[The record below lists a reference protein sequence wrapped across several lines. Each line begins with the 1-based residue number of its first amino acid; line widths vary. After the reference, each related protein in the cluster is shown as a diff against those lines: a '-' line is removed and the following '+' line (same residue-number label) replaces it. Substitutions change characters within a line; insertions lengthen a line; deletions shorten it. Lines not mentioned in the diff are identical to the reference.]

1 MEVALCKKST
11 DRCVKGNW
19 YVYDISEEYNSY
31 FREYETFMYV
41 YFNLDFSS
49 EYFSEN
55 EFFDYFYTEK
65 ELRKLKLE
73 KLNLL

>member
-1 MEVALCKKST
+1 
-11 DRCVKGNW
+11 
-19 YVYDISEEYNSY
+19 
-31 FREYETFMYV
+31 MYV